1 MSLDLI
7 TKYVP
12 LITGIMYALVGVAY
26 FIKKD
31 FGWGIIWTSY
41 ATANFGLTVVGN

>member
-12 LITGIMYALVGVAY
+12 LITGIMYALVGIAY

-31 FGWGIIWTSY
+31 FGWGVIWTSY